1 MFTPSILIVIML
13 LVAYLSGSISSA
25 VIVCRLAGLQ
35 DPREEGSKNPGASN
49 VLRLAGKKYAL
60 IVVVADM
67 LKGLLPVLIAGLL
80 PIPELALGYIALAAV
95 LGHMFPIF
103 FSFNGGKGVA
113 TAIGALFGLQFIL
126 GFLVAV
132 TWLAIAKT
140 SRYAS
145 FASLI
150 SMLLMP
156 FYSLYT
162 IGNIAF
168 ISPLFFI
175 TIFIFYKHRENIN
188 RLIDGSETKLSF
200 FKPIITSSDTK
211 KTDTT
216 NIETETSETTES
228 EPTTSQT
235 TAPKKTKT
243 VKTGTTKSKTTTSR
257 TTKPKPAKSK
267 ASKSKEGKK
276 TE

>member
-1 MFTPSILIVIML
+1 MFTSTILTVIML
-13 LVAYLSGSISSA
+13 LIAYLSGSISSA
-25 VIVCRLAGLQ
+25 VIVCRLVGLP
-35 DPREEGSKNPGASN
+35 DPRQGGSKNPGASN

-60 IVVVADM
+60 IVVVADI
-67 LKGLLPVLIAGLL
+67 LKGLLPVLIAKLL
-80 PIPELALGYIALAAV
+80 PIQELALGYIALAAV
-95 LGHMFPIF
+95 LGHMFPVF

-113 TAIGALFGLQFIL
+113 TAIGALLGLQFIL
-126 GFLVAV
+126 GFLVAI

-140 SRYAS
+140 TRYAS
-145 FASLI
+145 FASLT

-156 FYSLYT
+156 LYSLYT

-168 ISPLFFI
+168 ISPLFLI

-188 RLIDGSETKLSF
+188 RLIDGSESKLSF
-200 FKPIITSSDTK
+200 LKPATPSSDTEK
-211 KTDTT
+211 SDTVSV
-216 NIETETSETTES
+216 ETEKSGTTESKTATSETAKAKT
-228 EPTTSQT
+228 
-235 TAPKKTKT
+235 TKT
-243 VKTGTTKSKTTTSR
+243 VKAATTKPKTTTSG